1 MKLIGFVCPRLHN
14 YVVEENKC
22 VRKLDTNDPLW
33 HTVIWHSFCIC
44 LNSISCF
51 YHCPILLSVRTQFRT
66 IIVDNLALMDK
77 IQLLYVSIVSM
88 SERKFIKICF
98 VTVCYRVYI
107 VFTSLTLQS
116 VTKTFSWHLDLQFY
130 YCCCWRCCCDS
141 DVLDDNEHY
150 LYNLRLSLSD
160 RWLWN
165 GWCMLDMVC
174 CIRHTVYTIGDRQ
187 SRNRRQLSIYL

>member
-66 IIVDNLALMDK
+66 IIVDSLALMDK

-107 VFTSLTLQS
+107 VFPSLTLQS

-130 YCCCWRCCCDS
+130 YCCCWRCCCDL

-150 LYNLRLSLSD
+150 LFVSYQVQPEIVPV
-160 RWLWN
+160 WQ
-165 GWCMLDMVC
+165 MVVKWMMHVGHGLLYKTYC
-174 CIRHTVYTIGDRQ
+174 LH
-187 SRNRRQLSIYL
+187 NRRQTK